1 MFGGKSRR
9 DKKRVSFSVP
19 TDEEYDSSSVSCY
32 ITYCSPFPCRIY
44 QVLT

>member
-19 TDEEYDSSSVSCY
+19 TDEEYDSSSVSNY
-32 ITYCSPFPCRIY
+32 IIH
-44 QVLT
+44 